1 MTLESDVETNS
12 LNISTNSQS
21 INILATSLNTSVFD
35 TNLLNT
41 KTQNI
46 NSLLNETTING
57 TLFIDNLQINNEIL
71 INNEIQ
77 VKAFTDEKHLQIEN
91 NKTDIISLQSNKIT
105 SLERQKLNHLNIH
118 SPTEFYVYSDSNRNM
133 ILHSG
138 NGAIHLYSNVVYFGN
153 QNANNKFILNGEEQ
167 SKAYTNNDYNLL
179 QSINQQLIDNNNNIN
194 MYKEFTLNWGIIDR
208 INPFIPSSG
217 VQNSSFYYNILSH
230 PELSNYNL
238 NGLWNGG
245 PMRIIIKYSINFRSR
260 LALLKKFTSQIRIH
274 DIINDILIKNSLHQG
289 IEYYNYQNF
298 HDWINYNDEIVCD
311 MINGYDLKL
320 WTQWNFSV
328 SGELGE
334 LNSRISIQQI

>member
-1 MTLESDVETNS
+1 MTLESDIETNS
-12 LNISTNSQS
+12 LNISTNAQS
-21 INILATSLNTSVFD
+21 INILATSVNTSVFD
-35 TNLLNT
+35 TNLLNS

-57 TLFIDNLQINNEIL
+57 TLFIDNLE

-77 VKAFTDEKHLQIEN
+77 VKAFTDEKHLQIET

-105 SLERQKLNHLNIH
+105 SLERQKLTHLNIH
-118 SPTEFYVYSDSNRNM
+118 NASEFYIYSNANRNM
-133 ILHSG
+133 FLHTG
-138 NGAIHLYSNVVYFGN
+138 NGAIHLYANEVRFGN
-153 QNANNKFILNGEEQ
+153 EYANNRFILNGQTQ
-167 SKAYTNNDYNLL
+167 SRAYTEVDYNLL
-179 QSINQQLIDNNNNIN
+179 QNINQQLIDNNNNIN

-208 INPFIPSSG
+208 INPFIISSG
-217 VQNSSFYYNILSH
+217 IQNSSFYYNILSH

-260 LALLKKFTSQIRIH
+260 KALLKKFISQIRIH
-274 DIINDILIKNSLHQG
+274 DVNNDILIKNSLHQG
-289 IEYYNYQNF
+289 IEYFNYQDF

-320 WTQWNFSV
+320 RTQWNFSP